1 MQTDDVA
8 RSTVDASAGRLLAIM
23 ADVDTVSGY
32 LLAGIGDASATQGP
46 NVFVVSN
53 TTSRADMET
62 AFRDLSSREDVA
74 VLLVS
79 EQVAD
84 VLRDEIDEYKKKM
97 SERGPRRPGTKA
109 SNMPCTVL
117 EMVPSTQPQ

>member
-46 NVFVVSN
+46 NFFVVSN

-74 VLLVS
+74 GLHEFLFVRS
-79 EQVAD
+79 MTHS
-84 VLRDEIDEYKKKM
+84 YF
-97 SERGPRRPGTKA
+97 PTPGG
-109 SNMPCTVL
+109 
-117 EMVPSTQPQ
+117 